1 MPSDNLVHVANTPDP
16 YEARVTSRLD
26 RELTRTARGIRL
38 VASSD
43 SCFGVGSLNR
53 EGEGEA
59 GWGSF
64 TSRKESLLA
73 RSVNAFIGSILVAP
87 DIQLLG

>member
-1 MPSDNLVHVANTPDP
+1 VINLVHVANTPDS
-16 YEARVTSRLD
+16 YEARLTSRLD
-26 RELTRTARGIRL
+26 WELTRTARGICL

-43 SCFGVGSLNR
+43 PCFGVGSLNR
-53 EGEGEA
+53 EGEREA

-73 RSVNAFIGSILVAP
+73 RSVNTFIGSILVAP